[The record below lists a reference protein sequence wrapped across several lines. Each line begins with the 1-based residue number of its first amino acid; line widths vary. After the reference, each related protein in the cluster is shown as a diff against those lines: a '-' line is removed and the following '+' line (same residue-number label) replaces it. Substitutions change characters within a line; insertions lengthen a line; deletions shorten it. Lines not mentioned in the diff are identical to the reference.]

1 MEKNE
6 GLQIQLAQRVGQMP
20 PEAQGVWRDLA
31 RALESGNDK
40 RVELALKKATESA
53 VFTMPGK
60 DQAVPVS
67 QFLFLAVRES
77 YARPHTGQFELYTSL
92 LPAFTEFLCRHA
104 KHPDLKDHPKLLLSI
119 GEQFVLAFHDPEQ
132 GRTVAYDNFYEFQMQ
147 NVRDFLA
154 SPGFKGWRTQPG
166 TDEFLKAIVGR
177 WLVHLGN
184 FARNRREKPFLN
196 LLDTALLL
204 LRTVPELLPQFQAIG
219 LVLPG
224 AKKTFHYLYAEGED
238 AIAKLLGRAK
248 AASNAELQAVIRD
261 WIDLYTIGALPEVPR
276 TGEMEESPDLTVPY
290 VYRSLIEEVLGDGT
304 ISAEEEWVV
313 KNMRDYI
320 AISNERYQK
329 IFDQVQEARTLGKL
343 AVLDRDFSP
352 RAFLHRILTKT
363 VEDGVITDDEKALV
377 GQVANALLLDQAT
390 LAEVFAQVKEE
401 FKAKGGPPP
410 TVGRDLE
417 KLHDLIRYTAMEE
430 RIRSVL
436 VSDRGMKIYQKAGKM
451 LAQLR
456 QEAKQQAPDRAAE
469 LLGQWPVVC
478 FFFEPQVYLYPVIML
493 FIESPN
499 VHPARLEF
507 KGGRIDI
514 EFLEEVAS
522 RQGEDVWITD
532 RPIIRLVNEGFETE
546 IPVKAVLVG
555 DSLQNFIEGCQEE
568 TRGRYAVMIMH
579 HSRMASILALQK
591 AGQLDFSGTF
601 AEARRL
607 LSAARHQ
614 EAITLLSAIRQRS
627 PTMFEVQYWLGVA
640 HEQMLARLPD
650 QADLRAKALEC
661 YQQELALNP
670 ASDKSMRALGR
681 LLAEEGKFDE
691 AVAWLRKAVE
701 VAPAS
706 ILDLVTLVETCFK
719 RDLAA
724 GLTLEAPPEYILK
737 TLGEAFHLHPSH
749 PRVKRLV
756 DEFSVRFGFDLAA
769 HFRGQPV
776 ATLFQ

>member
-6 GLQIQLAQRVGQMP
+6 GLSIQLAQRVDQMP
-20 PEAQGVWRDLA
+20 PDAQGAWRDLV
-31 RALESGNDK
+31 RALEAGHDK
-40 RVELALKKATESA
+40 RVELALKKATA
-53 VFTMPGK
+53 TDVFTMPTPE
-60 DQAVPVS
+60 QAVPVA
-67 QFLFLAVRES
+67 QFLFLAVRET
-77 YARPHTGQFELYTSL
+77 YARPHTGQFELYTTL
-92 LPAFTEFLCRHA
+92 LPAFTEFLCRQA
-104 KHPDLKDHPKLLLSI
+104 RHPDLKDHPKLLLTL
-119 GEQFVLAFHDPEQ
+119 GDQFALAFHDPAQ

-154 SPGFKGWRTQPG
+154 SPGFKGWRAQPG

-204 LRTVPELLPQFQAIG
+204 LRTVPELLPQFQPIV

-248 AASNAELQAVIRD
+248 AASNAELQAVIRE

-276 TGEMEESPDLTVPY
+276 TGEMEESPDLTVPF
-290 VYRSLIEEVLGDGT
+290 VYRSLLEEVLGDGV

-313 KNMRDYI
+313 KNMRDFVE
-320 AISNERYQK
+320 ISNERYQK
-329 IFDQVQEARTLGKL
+329 IFDQVQEARSLGKL
-343 AVLDRDFSP
+343 PVLDRDFSP

-363 VEDGVITDDEKALV
+363 VEDGVITNDEKALI

-401 FKAKGGPPP
+401 FKARGGPPP

-417 KLHDLIRYTAMEE
+417 KLHDLVRYTAMEE

-436 VSDRGMKIYQKAGKM
+436 VSDRGMKIYHKAGKM

-456 QEAKQQAPDRAAE
+456 QEAKQRAPDRAAE

-499 VHPARLEF
+499 VHPARLAF
-507 KGGRIDI
+507 KGGRIDV

-522 RQGEDVWITD
+522 RKGEDVWVAD
-532 RPIIRLVNEGFETE
+532 RPLIRFVNEGFEAE
-546 IPVKAVLVG
+546 IPVKGVLVG
-555 DSLQNFIEGCQEE
+555 DSLQNFIEGCREE
-568 TRGRYAVMIMH
+568 THGRYAIMIMH

-591 AGQLDFSGTF
+591 AGDLDFSGTF

-607 LSAARHQ
+607 LASARHQ
-614 EAITLLSAIRQRS
+614 EAITLLSALRQRS
-627 PTMFEVQYWLGVA
+627 PAMHEIAYWLGVA

-650 QADLRAKALEC
+650 QTELRARALAF
-661 YQQELALNP
+661 YRQELALNP
-670 ASDKSMRALGR
+670 ASDKAMRAIGR
-681 LLAEEGKFDE
+681 LLAEEGQVDE
-691 AVAWLRKAVE
+691 AVTWLRRACE
-701 VAPAS
+701 AAPAS
-706 ILDLVTLVETCFK
+706 ILNLVTLVEISFK

-724 GLTLEAPPEYILK
+724 GHHLDAPPDYILK
-737 TLGEAFHLHPSH
+737 TLGEAFHLHPTH
-749 PRVKRLV
+749 PRVRRLV
-756 DEFSVRFGFDLAA
+756 DEFSVRFGLDLAA

-776 ATLFQ
+776 ATLYQ